1 MRHRSYSHEAYI
13 IIRVKKFKVVFLC
26 GGEEVVKIENMKEE
40 SALGMKVRDDLPE
53 ITGRERASCAKKGK
67 KTFWGNSMCKDP
79 EAENWWFEELNES
92 NVLRN

>member
-1 MRHRSYSHEAYI
+1 ME
-13 IIRVKKFKVVFLC
+13 
-26 GGEEVVKIENMKEE
+26 
-40 SALGMKVRDDLPE
+40 VRDDLPE

-67 KTFWGNSMCKDP
+67 KTFWGNIMCKDP